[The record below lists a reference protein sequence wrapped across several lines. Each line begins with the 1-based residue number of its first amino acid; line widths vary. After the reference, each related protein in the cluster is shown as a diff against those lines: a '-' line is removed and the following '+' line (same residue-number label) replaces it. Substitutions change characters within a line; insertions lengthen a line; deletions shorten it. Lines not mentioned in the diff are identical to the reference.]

1 MSRTQAPI
9 ESSQDKAHSG
19 PDPVAQKNIEA
30 IARLE
35 KKSAQRHTLG
45 ERIAEM
51 VTRVA
56 GGVVFIVIHVVWFI
70 VWISANM
77 GIVPG
82 VTPWDPFPFS
92 FLTLVV
98 SLEAIFLSLLV
109 LMTQNRL
116 TRDADKRAQLDLQIN
131 MLAEQE
137 STATLRMLEKI
148 CEHLGIDFEV
158 EEEQYLSNKT
168 DISVLAKTLE
178 EKLPQ

>member
-1 MSRTQAPI
+1 MSERVTL
-9 ESSQDKAHSG
+9 SSHHAKTNSG

-30 IARLE
+30 IAQLE
-35 KKSAQRHTLG
+35 KKSAQRHTSG
-45 ERIAEM
+45 ERIAEL

-56 GGVVFIVIHVVWFI
+56 GGVVFIVIHIVWFVVWI
-70 VWISANM
+70 LANVGM
-77 GIVPG
+77 IPK

-137 STATLRMLEKI
+137 STTTLRMLEKI
-148 CEHLGIDFEV
+148 CQHLGVDFEA
-158 EEEQYLSNKT
+158 EEEKYLANKT
-168 DISVLAKTLE
+168 DINALAKTLE